1 MKSRNNYIKF
11 SNTLFVIYIVSLIGC
26 GLFFYNRVKVMDQ
39 AFDKVTHSVRIK
51 QKLRQVEAEVS
62 ISESAQRGFL
72 LTNDSIFLKHFE
84 LANANAMSAIDT
96 IAKLTTDNPAQV
108 SNAKEL
114 KELTAMRLRLLK
126 EILQSQ
132 DFFTGDSGIRRER
145 LLNGKM
151 IMDSLLN
158 LSDTMNRIE
167 NELLVD
173 RRKARDQARDL
184 TPKYVLGILIF
195 SIMIISLIYFALI
208 RKIRSA

>member
-11 SNTLFVIYIVSLIGC
+11 SNTLFVIYVVSLIGC

-39 AFDKVTHSVRIK
+39 AFEKVTHSVRIK

-84 LANANAMSAIDT
+84 LANSNAMRAIDT
-96 IAKLTTDNPAQV
+96 IAKLTTDNPEQA

-126 EILQSQ
+126 EILESQ
-132 DFFTGDSGIRRER
+132 DFFTGDSGIRKER

-208 RKIRSA
+208 RKIRST